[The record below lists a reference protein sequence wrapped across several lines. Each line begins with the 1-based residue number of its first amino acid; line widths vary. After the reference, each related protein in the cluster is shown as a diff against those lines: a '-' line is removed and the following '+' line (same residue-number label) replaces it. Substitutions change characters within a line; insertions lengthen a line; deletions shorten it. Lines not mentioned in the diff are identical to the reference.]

1 MENKPILLGDKEV
14 DLNKIFT
21 PAPDAEE
28 HIIKKD
34 RKFGEFLRNF
44 IIALTIVFVKSVIST
59 TKTDFLVSNFLSQVF
74 DSENCL

>member
-1 MENKPILLGDKEV
+1 MENKPILVGQKEV

-34 RKFGEFLRNF
+34 RKFGKKISLFLWRTNQ
-44 IIALTIVFVKSVIST
+44 
-59 TKTDFLVSNFLSQVF
+59 N
-74 DSENCL
+74 

>member
-1 MENKPILLGDKEV
+1 MYLIEFKLQEDLENKPIIVGDKEI

-34 RKFGEFLRNF
+34 RKFGKCHTPN
-44 IIALTIVFVKSVIST
+44 TY
-59 TKTDFLVSNFLSQVF
+59 
-74 DSENCL
+74 